1 MDKQTIRQQI
11 EAGNISVGI
20 ELGST
25 RIKTVAID
33 STTRT
38 IATGHYEWEQQLT
51 DGYWSYD
58 LDEVW
63 QGIQESFRLM
73 TREIKAT
80 YEVKLTHMA
89 SLGISGMMHGY
100 LVFDAQGQLL
110 VPFRTWRNNTAH
122 EAGKQLREA
131 FQFNIPERWSIA
143 HYYQSALKEESH
155 VKDVA
160 YMTTLSGYVHWQ
172 LTGEKV
178 LGIGDASGM
187 FPIDPKT
194 ATYRKDL
201 CEQFDTLMATN
212 GYDQDIQRIL
222 PTVHVAGEQVGTL
235 TADGARLLDPTG
247 TLTSGCPMCAPEG
260 DAGTGMVATNSIA
273 PKTGNVSAGTSI
285 FAMIVL
291 EQPLQAVY
299 PEVDIVTTPAGD
311 EVAMIHANNGSSDL
325 NHWVHLFEEVF
336 QLMDMSYDKTTLW
349 TRLFESALD
358 GDDDLGKLLSYGYI
372 SGEYMTD
379 VPRGFPL
386 FIRQQDSRFNIQNFM
401 KNHIFTMLSTLKI
414 GVDRL
419 KTREQLQIDRMTG
432 HGGVFATKQVVQRY
446 LAAALESPVTVME
459 NANEGGAWGMA
470 MLARYMLENN
480 GTLAAFLEHVGF
492 RDVETE
498 TMAPQARDIESFNTY
513 VQRFEAGLAIE
524 RLLNDMLD

>member
-1 MDKQTIRQQI
+1 MDKQTTRQQI
-11 EAGNISVGI
+11 EAGDISVGI

-33 STTRT
+33 STTHT

-63 QGIQESFRLM
+63 QGIRESFRLM

-80 YEVKLTHMA
+80 YGVALTHIA

-100 LVFDAQGQLL
+100 LAFDAQDQLL
-110 VPFRTWRNNTAH
+110 VPFRTWRNNTARQ
-122 EAGKQLREA
+122 AGEQLREV
-131 FQFNIPERWSIA
+131 FQFNVPERWSIA
-143 HYYQSALKEESH
+143 HYYQSALNRETH

-187 FPIDPKT
+187 FPIDSKT

-212 GYDQDIQRIL
+212 GYNQDIQRIL
-222 PTVHVAGEQVGTL
+222 PTVHVAGEQAGTL
-235 TADGARLLDPTG
+235 TEDGARLLDPTG
-247 TLTSGCPMCAPEG
+247 TLMSGCPMCAPEG

-291 EQPLQAVY
+291 EQSLQAVY

-325 NHWVHLFEEVF
+325 NQWVRLFEEVF
-336 QLMDMSYDKTTLW
+336 QLMDMSYDKATLW

-358 GDDDLGKLLSYGYI
+358 GDDDLGKLLAYGYI
-372 SGEYMTD
+372 SGEYITD
-379 VPRGFPL
+379 VPKGFPL
-386 FIRQQDSRFNIQNFM
+386 FVRQQDSHFNIQNFM
-401 KNHIFTMLSTLKI
+401 KTHIFTMLSTLKI

-419 KTREQLQIDRMTG
+419 KAREQLQIERMTG

-470 MLARYMLENN
+470 VLARYMLENN
-480 GTLAAFLEHVGF
+480 VTLSAFLEHVGF

-498 TMAPQARDIESFNTY
+498 TMAPQAHDIESFNAY
-513 VQRFEAGLAIE
+513 VQRFAAGLAVE
-524 RLLNDMLD
+524 RRLNDTLD

>member
-1 MDKQTIRQQI
+1 MVVKTTRQYI
-11 EAGNISVGI
+11 EAGEISVGI
-20 ELGST
+20 EFGST

-33 STTRT
+33 PMTRT

-58 LDEVW
+58 LEEVW
-63 QGIQESFRLM
+63 HGVQESFRLM
-73 TREIKAT
+73 TREIKT
-80 YEVKLTHMA
+80 VYEVELMHIA

-100 LVFDAQGQLL
+100 LVFDEEDQLL

-122 EAGKQLREA
+122 EAGEQLREA

-143 HYYQSALKEESH
+143 HYFQSALNQDAH

-187 FPIDPKT
+187 FPIDPDT

-201 CEQFDTLMATN
+201 CEQFDTLMATH
-212 GYDQDIQRIL
+212 GYHQEILRIL
-222 PTVHVAGEQVGTL
+222 PTVHVAGDHAGTL
-235 TADGARLLDPTG
+235 TDAGAQLLDPTG
-247 TLTSGCPMCAPEG
+247 TLASGCPLCAPEG

-273 PKTGNVSAGTSI
+273 RKTGNVSAGTSI

-291 EQPLQAVY
+291 DHPLQAVY

-325 NHWVHLFEEVF
+325 NQWVRLFEEVF
-336 QLMDMSYDKTTLW
+336 QIMDISYDKATLW
-349 TRLFESALD
+349 TRLFESALE

-372 SGEYMTD
+372 SGEYITD
-379 VPRGFPL
+379 ISEGFPL
-386 FIRQQDSRFNIQNFM
+386 FLRQQESHFTIQNFM
-401 KNHIFTMLSTLKI
+401 KTHIFTMLSTLKI

-419 KTREQLQIDRMTG
+419 KAREQLQIERMTG
-432 HGGVFATKQVVQRY
+432 HGGVFTTKQVVQRY
-446 LAAALESPVTVME
+446 LAAALESSVTVME
-459 NANEGGAWGMA
+459 TANEGGAWGIA
-470 MLARYMLENN
+470 VLARYMLESDM
-480 GTLAAFLEHVGF
+480 TLATFLEDVAF
-492 RDVETE
+492 REVETD
-498 TMAPQARDIESFNTY
+498 TMAPQSRDVDSFNAY

-524 RLLNDMLD
+524 RRLNKMKD

>member
-1 MDKQTIRQQI
+1 
-11 EAGNISVGI
+11 
-20 ELGST
+20 
-25 RIKTVAID
+25 
-33 STTRT
+33 
-38 IATGHYEWEQQLT
+38 
-51 DGYWSYD
+51 
-58 LDEVW
+58 
-63 QGIQESFRLM
+63 
-73 TREIKAT
+73 
-80 YEVKLTHMA
+80 
-89 SLGISGMMHGY
+89 
-100 LVFDAQGQLL
+100 
-110 VPFRTWRNNTAH
+110 
-122 EAGKQLREA
+122 
-131 FQFNIPERWSIA
+131 
-143 HYYQSALKEESH
+143 
-155 VKDVA
+155 
-160 YMTTLSGYVHWQ
+160 
-172 LTGEKV
+172 
-178 LGIGDASGM
+178 
-187 FPIDPKT
+187 
-194 ATYRKDL
+194 
-201 CEQFDTLMATN
+201 
-212 GYDQDIQRIL
+212 
-222 PTVHVAGEQVGTL
+222 
-235 TADGARLLDPTG
+235 
-247 TLTSGCPMCAPEG
+247 
-260 DAGTGMVATNSIA
+260 
-273 PKTGNVSAGTSI
+273 
-285 FAMIVL
+285 L

-480 GTLAAFLEHVGF
+480 VTLAAFLEHVGF